1 MSKIDQLGFRAPVLR
16 TRLFRGAAFVAAA
29 LASSVA
35 LAADYPSGPIRII
48 IALPPGGS
56 ADTIGRY
63 FAEHLNQRLK
73 QTVIVENR
81 PGADALIGPTYVAR
95 SKPDGLTLLFTTPS
109 LPTFRALFKNPAID
123 PEKDLVAIGQVVES
137 PYFIAVPA
145 SSPVKTLPELLAQVR
160 ANPGKFNAGVF
171 AAGNRLTVESFKR
184 GYGLDMVTVS
194 YKGEMPMAVAL
205 MAGEVSLGI
214 ATAVTTVAP
223 AKEGKLRILAVT
235 GQKRAP
241 TLPDAPTVAESGAT
255 GFQPGSIWF
264 GLLAP
269 VATPKDIVKTL
280 SDEIFA
286 FTSRPELPARL
297 EPFGFVPSPTST
309 ADFTALVAREA
320 RNAIESAKA
329 AGIEPQ

>member
-1 MSKIDQLGFRAPVLR
+1 MGKVDQSGFRA
-16 TRLFRGAAFVAAA
+16 RLLLMAAIFYAAMTA
-29 LASSVA
+29 PFAM
-35 LAADYPSGPIRII
+35 AADYPSGPIRII

-63 FAEHLNQRLK
+63 FAEHLNQRFK

-145 SSPVKTLPELLAQVR
+145 NSPVKTLPELLAQVR
-160 ANPGKFNAGVF
+160 ANPGKFNVASF

-184 GYGLDMVTVS
+184 GFGLDMVTVA
-194 YKGEMPMAVAL
+194 YKGEAAMSAAL
-205 MAGEVSLGI
+205 QAGEVNLGI
-214 ATAVTTVAP
+214 ATAVTIVAP
-223 AKEGKLRILAVT
+223 AKEGKLRVLAVT
-235 GQKRAP
+235 GKKRAT
-241 TLPDAPTVAESGAT
+241 TLPEAPTVAESGVT
-255 GFQPGSIWF
+255 GFEPGLVWF

-286 FTSRPELPARL
+286 FTSRPELPAKL
-297 EPFGFVPSPTST
+297 EPFGFVPAPTST

>member
-1 MSKIDQLGFRAPVLR
+1 MNRMSRLLRFAPIL
-16 TRLFRGAAFVAAA
+16 LAA
-29 LASSVA
+29 LAPNLSA
-35 LAADYPSGPIRII
+35 KAADYPSGPIRIV

-63 FAEHLNQRLK
+63 FAEHLNQRFK

-95 SKPDGLTLLFTTPS
+95 SKPDGLTLLFVTPS
-109 LPTFRALFKNPAID
+109 IPTFRALFKNPAID

-137 PYFIAVPA
+137 PYFIAIP
-145 SSPVKTLPELLAQVR
+145 SKSPFKTLPDFLNHVR
-160 ANPGKFNAGVF
+160 ANPGKLNVGVF
-171 AAGNRLTVESFKR
+171 AAGNRLTVETFKR
-184 GYGLDMVTVS
+184 GYGLDMTTVS
-194 YKGEMPMAVAL
+194 YKGESPMAVAL
-205 MAGEVSLGI
+205 MAGEVDLGI

-235 GQKRAP
+235 GKKRAP
-241 TLPDAPTVAESGAT
+241 TFPDAPTVAESGAK
-255 GFQPGSIWF
+255 GFEPGSIWF

-269 VATPKDIVKTL
+269 AATPKDIVKTL

-286 FTSRPELPARL
+286 FASRPELPAKL
-297 EPFGFVPSPTST
+297 EPFGFVPAPTST
-309 ADFTALVAREA
+309 ADFTALIAREA
-320 RNAIESAKA
+320 NNAIESAKA